1 MLKFRTA
8 EGRAAGRPPN
18 YLGHK
23 FQRPF
28 WIVLLIFAAGLW
40 LARGGNPE
48 KWAQLFGIG
57 KTTTTATDH
66 DAVGPADNAV
76 AQVEKPADE
85 PGVVQ
90 ARGDTKAVDD
100 KNTLFGGLSPDL
112 FAKLEDDAVYRTAEE
127 ESLYRALRA
136 LDEADERDV
145 RLASLGPVT
154 FRQLSEQ
161 SNRYRGEIVTL
172 SGEAVRIVPQKANV
186 NPHGIE
192 KYYEVWLKPA
202 GGRVPL
208 VFLCLDMPPDYP
220 LGQGPQ
226 QVEASGYFYKRLG
239 YPSEE
244 RDAEGRNVFRSSPL
258 VLAKTLHWTPAAG
271 PQQMAEDA
279 AAQVPGLPP
288 GLPAKW
294 VLPLLGIG
302 IALMI
307 FLSVYAYRLT
317 KTSVLD
323 RGPIVGRARRAA
335 EAAEKPQNLNELKI
349 EP

>member
-1 MLKFRTA
+1 VLKFRTA

-18 YLGHK
+18 YLSHK

-57 KTTTTATDH
+57 KEPTAESDH

-76 AQVEKPADE
+76 AQVEKPAAE
-85 PGVVQ
+85 PGVIEFH
-90 ARGDTKAVDD
+90 DD
-100 KNTLFGGLSPDL
+100 KPKDNQKKLFGGLSTDL
-112 FAKLEDDAVYRTAEE
+112 FAKVEDDAVYRTAEE
-127 ESLYRALRA
+127 AGLYRALRA
-136 LDEADERDV
+136 LDEAEERDI
-145 RLASLGPVT
+145 RLASRGPVT

-161 SNRYRGEIVTL
+161 SNVYRGEIVTL

-186 NPHGIE
+186 NSHGIE
-192 KYYEVWLKPA
+192 KYYEVWLKPT

-208 VFLCLDMPPDYP
+208 VFLCLDMPADYP
-220 LGQGPQ
+220 LGQGPR

-244 RDAEGRNVFRSSPL
+244 LDKEGRNIFRSSPL
-258 VLAKTLHWTPAAG
+258 VLAKTLHWTPAVA
-271 PQQMAEDA
+271 PQQIAEDA
-279 AAQVPGLPP
+279 AAQIPGLPP

-302 IALMI
+302 IAVMI

-335 EAAEKPQNLNELKI
+335 EAGEKPQNLNDLKI
-349 EP
+349 KP